1 MPRGDIHSDGFV
13 LANRVPQTL
22 PVVIS
27 ERVFKAV
34 FWRVLASNQRGRNF
48 PVEIISELPISGPV
62 TPQLRDICTRGDLS
76 SDRNFYCLRS
86 QAAGRADGC
95 VRKRFR
101 ISSSAFT

>member
-27 ERVFKAV
+27 ERVFKAG

-48 PVEIISELPISGPV
+48 PVEIISEPV